1 MSDTKSAESV
11 NTEKKQRPAI
21 IIMKRELKTYFTSP
35 VAYFVS
41 ALFLI
46 VTGIFFY
53 FGFAYL
59 YGGFFLMDRAEL
71 RVYFSALPLILSC
84 FIPALTMRLFA
95 EEKRAGSIET
105 LMTLPVTELDT
116 VIGKYLSSFIGTL
129 IMLAPTLLFI
139 IPAEIY
145 GSPDYGPI
153 IGGFVGAVFLCASF
167 TAIGIFTSAIT
178 KNQIVAFFAGMAICL
193 VLTLIDFLLVF
204 LPASVSSVLGF
215 LSAKTHFTS
224 ISRGI
229 IDSRDFIYFI
239 SLTALFFASTVKVQ
253 QNAKN

>member
-1 MSDTKSAESV
+1 MSEAKSSKSQ
-11 NTEKKQRPAI
+11 NPAI
-21 IIMKRELKTYFTSP
+21 IIMKRELSAYFTSP
-35 VAYFVS
+35 VAYFVW

-46 VTGIFFY
+46 VSGIFFY

-71 RVYFSALPLILSC
+71 RAFFSALPLILSA

-105 LMTLPVTELDT
+105 LMTLPVTEVD
-116 VIGKYLSSFIGTL
+116 VVVGKYLSSFISTL
-129 IMLAPTLLFI
+129 VMLAPTLLFI
-139 IPAEIY
+139 LPAEIY

-153 IGGFVGAVFLCASF
+153 VGGFIGAIFLSASF

-178 KNQIVAFFAGMAICL
+178 KNQIVAFFAGIAICL
-193 VLTLIDFLLVF
+193 ALTLIDFLLIF
-204 LPASVSSVLGF
+204 LPSGLSAVLGF
-215 LSAKTHFTS
+215 LSAKSHFTS

-229 IDSRDFIYFI
+229 IDTRDFIYFI
-239 SLTALFFASTVKVQ
+239 SLTALFFAGTVRVQ
-253 QNAKN
+253 QKAKN

>member
-1 MSDTKSAESV
+1 MSDTKSVKIA
-11 NTEKKQRPAI
+11 KQQSPAI
-21 IIMKRELKTYFTSP
+21 IIMKRELKAYFTSP

-46 VTGIFFY
+46 VSGIFFY

-71 RVYFSALPLILSC
+71 RAFFSALPLILSC

-95 EEKRAGSIET
+95 EEKRSGSIET
-105 LMTLPVTELDT
+105 LMTLPVTENDV
-116 VIGKYLSSFIGTL
+116 VIGKYLASFIGTL
-129 IMLAPTLLFI
+129 VMLAPTLFFI

-153 IGGFVGAVFLCASF
+153 VGGFVGAIFLCAAF

-178 KNQIVAFFAGMAICL
+178 KNQIVAFFAGIAICL
-193 VLTLIDFLLVF
+193 ALTLIDFLLIF
-204 LPASVSSVLGF
+204 LPASLSAVLGF

-239 SLTALFFASTVKVQ
+239 SLTALFFAGTVRVQ
-253 QNAKN
+253 QDSKN

>member
-1 MSDTKSAESV
+1 MSDTKSVKIA
-11 NTEKKQRPAI
+11 KQQSPAI
-21 IIMKRELKTYFTSP
+21 IIMKRELKAYFTSP

-46 VTGIFFY
+46 VSGIFFY

-71 RVYFSALPLILSC
+71 RAFFSALPLILSC

-95 EEKRAGSIET
+95 EEKRSGSIET
-105 LMTLPVTELDT
+105 LMTLPVTENDV
-116 VIGKYLSSFIGTL
+116 VIGKYLASFIGTL
-129 IMLAPTLLFI
+129 VMLAPTLFFI

-153 IGGFVGAVFLCASF
+153 VGGFVGAIFLCAAF

-178 KNQIVAFFAGMAICL
+178 KNQIVAFFAGIAICL
-193 VLTLIDFLLVF
+193 ALTLIDFLLIF
-204 LPASVSSVLGF
+204 LPASLSAVLGF

-239 SLTALFFASTVKVQ
+239 SLTALFFTATIKVQ
-253 QNAKN
+253 KNAKN